1 MSIKV
6 NLDFIKESKELLDGV
21 ERLTRL
27 VDNLEIRN
35 IEIFQEVD
43 KTKVRVI
50 YVSQDIDYNTNYF
63 TCQIHKGTLEHYFDV
78 DLGWSV
84 GSIYGSVGDY
94 GWTPDQVLYLKYGNQ
109 NLYIVEKEGIFDEV
123 GTTFSETELREWFK
137 EYWESDPSID
147 SDDFDEWLKVTAK
160 NGYLKMYILFDT
172 NVCEELNRL
181 FGGN

>member
-6 NLDFIKESKELLDGV
+6 NLDVIKESKELLDGI

-27 VDNLEIRN
+27 IDNLEIRN

-43 KTKVRVI
+43 KTKARVI
-50 YVSQDIDYNTNYF
+50 YKSQDIDYNTNYF
-63 TCQIHKGTLEHYFDV
+63 TCQIHKGNLEHYFDV
-78 DLGWSV
+78 DLGWSA
-84 GSIYGSVGDY
+84 GNIYDNVGDF
-94 GWTPDQVLYLKYGNQ
+94 GWTNDQVLYLKYGNQ

-123 GTTFSETELREWFK
+123 GTTLSETELRENFN
-137 EYWESDPSID
+137 EYWMFEENYD
-147 SDDFDEWLKVTAK
+147 SYDFEGWLKTTVEH
-160 NGYLKMYILFDT
+160 GHLKKYVLFDT

>member
-78 DLGWSV
+78 DLGWSA
-84 GSIYGSVGDY
+84 GNIYDNVGDF
-94 GWTPDQVLYLKYGNQ
+94 GWTNDQVLYLKYGNQ

-147 SDDFDEWLKVTAK
+147 SDDFDEWLKVTVK
-160 NGYLKMYILFDT
+160 NGYLKMYLLFD
-172 NVCEELNRL
+172 V
-181 FGGN
+181 